1 MEGVEQRRIH
11 EDEARTAVEVFL
23 TGGDT
28 HVYAVTH
35 WDDVVRLAFQCF
47 FPSVFFKKNSP
58 T

>member
-35 WDDVVRLAFQCF
+35 WDDVVCLSFYLFFQ
-47 FPSVFFKKNSP
+47 VFC
-58 T
+58 